1 MLIEDQILYL
11 TPLNPLGLYPILN
24 PRCPLFHHTVAV
36 IKQVRLQTRGLNIAI
51 YTSHSHIMASKH
63 LAAVLPQQGGPFV
76 VQPRPTLDPGPGEL
90 LIEAKAIAVNP
101 VDYSQRDK
109 GFPPIPSYPTVI
121 GSDVAG
127 VVVKTGPDVPGSAPK
142 PGTRVTAFASSF
154 FKGGLAQY
162 GGFQQLVLA
171 SHEGVV
177 PLPDSISFEEGA
189 IFPLAVLAALSGFT
203 TIDVPLATRYAPEDK
218 KAILIWGGASSV
230 GTIAVQFARQ
240 LGFTVYATA
249 SEKNLRYLESLGVHR
264 VFDYRAEDVV
274 RQIVAAV
281 KQDGVIL
288 TDAQCAAGD
297 SLQSVLD
304 VLRDTKGDSQ
314 GMVGH
319 APPLLPGAPS
329 LDGVEVRF
337 SMPPMDP
344 AARAQHI
351 SEAFQGWLASGL
363 AAGTVVPSP
372 RVEIVDGGLE
382 GLNSA
387 LDTLKQGVS
396 ATKLVVRV

>member
-1 MLIEDQILYL
+1 M
-11 TPLNPLGLYPILN
+11 
-24 PRCPLFHHTVAV
+24 A
-36 IKQVRLQTRGLNIAI
+36 
-51 YTSHSHIMASKH
+51 TSEH
-63 LAAVLPQQGGPFV
+63 LAVVLTEKGAPFV
-76 VQPRPTLDPGPGEL
+76 VQPRPTLNPGPGEL

-127 VVVKTGPDVPGSAPK
+127 VVVKTGPDVPDSSPK

-154 FKGGLAQY
+154 YKDGLAQY
-162 GGFQQLVLA
+162 GGFQKLVLA

-177 PLPDSISFEEGA
+177 PLPESISFEEGA
-189 IFPLAVLAALSGFT
+189 VFPLAVLAALSGFT
-203 TIDVPLATRYAPEDK
+203 TIDIPLDTRYVRENK

-230 GTIAVQFARQ
+230 GTIAVQFAAQ
-240 LGFTVYATA
+240 LGFTVYTTA
-249 SEKNLRYLESLGVHR
+249 SEKNLGYLESLGAHR
-264 VFDYRAEDVV
+264 VFDYRAKDIV

-281 KQDGVIL
+281 KRDGVTL
-288 TDAQCAAGD
+288 TEAQCAAGED
-297 SLQSVLD
+297 SLQSILD
-304 VLRDTKGDSQ
+304 VLKETKGDGQ

-344 AARAQHI
+344 DARAQYI
-351 SEAFQGWLASGL
+351 SQAFQGWLAPGL
-363 AAGTVVPSP
+363 VTGTVVPSP
-372 RVEIVDGGLE
+372 RVEIVEGGLE